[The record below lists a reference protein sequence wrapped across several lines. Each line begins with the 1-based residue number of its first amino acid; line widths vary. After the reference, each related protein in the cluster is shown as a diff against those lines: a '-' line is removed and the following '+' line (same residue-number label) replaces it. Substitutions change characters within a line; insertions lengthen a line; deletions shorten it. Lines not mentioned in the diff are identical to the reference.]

1 MPQPPPFPRTLADMP
16 LPSQRELAF
25 ALAMGLVWGT
35 ATILITLLS
44 SRIRKDVERDV
55 PEVS

>member
-1 MPQPPPFPRTLADMP
+1 MP